1 MYKLIVMELLWEKKT
16 GIWCLIFSNNCLFKP
31 YHALSTAIRWP
42 KSTNL
47 SSHRNF
53 DPLLNRVASLFTMT
67 VVVESSWKAVALVA
81 VLLAVRRRSF
91 GAVLLRHQLLVLL
104 YHRGAVPGDVLAVL
118 FNFLFADL
126 DVIRLLAFLDLS
138 YNSFWNLEWW
148 KLKF

>member
-1 MYKLIVMELLWEKKT
+1 
-16 GIWCLIFSNNCLFKP
+16 
-31 YHALSTAIRWP
+31 
-42 KSTNL
+42 
-47 SSHRNF
+47 
-53 DPLLNRVASLFTMT
+53 MT

-104 YHRGAVPGDVLAVL
+104 YHRGAVLGDVLAVL

-138 YNSFWNLEWW
+138 YNSFWNLECW
-148 KLKF
+148 KCKF